1 MKFLQ
6 VDPNA
11 IEAMGVVTS
20 RGGVIGPIV
29 QGFLETNFF
38 MAEVD
43 CSELGRKASSVSA
56 SVAAFSKQHILPV
69 RPVLRMPKLYLQRRD
84 VDREGK
90 PIENWKDEL
99 LATHVQGATI
109 VAPTLTIEAISL
121 QQQKTGKK

>member
-11 IEAMGVVTS
+11 VEAMGVISS

-29 QGFLETNFF
+29 QGFLDTGYF

-43 CSELGRKASSVSA
+43 CSEIGRKASSVSA
-56 SVAAFSKQHILPV
+56 SVAAFTKQHILPV

-84 VDREGK
+84 VDKDGNA
-90 PIENWKDEL
+90 IENWKDEL
-99 LATHVQGATI
+99 LASHVQGITGIA
-109 VAPTLTIEAISL
+109 ADFKIEAIPL
-121 QQQKTGKK
+121 KKTGK

>member
-11 IEAMGVVTS
+11 VEAQGVISS

-29 QGFLETNFF
+29 KGFLDTGFF

-43 CSELGRKASSVSA
+43 CTELGRKASSVSA
-56 SVAAFSKQHILPV
+56 SVAAYTKNHILPV

-84 VDREGK
+84 VDKDGK
-90 PIENWKDEL
+90 AIENWKDEL
-99 LATHVQGATI
+99 LAFHTGGA
-109 VAPTLTIEAISL
+109 VLPEAPELKIEAISL
-121 QQQKTGKK
+121 KQQAAKK